1 MSTQFHPEAKGGPLD
16 SSFLFDA
23 YLQQVAAFKA
33 EQCVSAPGREGRPN
47 PLLVDILSKQRV
59 GVAPGH
65 VTREIERRAGVARQA
80 AATDAGKEAV
90 GSAL

>member
-23 YLQQVAAFKA
+23 YLDQVAAFKA
-33 EQCVSAPGREGRPN
+33 EQSASAPDRMGRPN

-65 VTREIERRAGVARQA
+65 VTREIEKRAEIAKDA
-80 AATDAGKEAV
+80 AATDAGKEA
-90 GSAL
+90 AAAA

>member
-23 YLQQVAAFKA
+23 YLGQVNEFNK
-33 EQCVSAPGREGRPN
+33 GRMGEGRPS

-65 VTREIERRAGVARQA
+65 VLRETERRAGLAKEGLAKEGVATA
-80 AATDAGKEAV
+80 A
-90 GSAL
+90 